1 MVNGFG
7 NFLNIKMPKIDI
19 NLGIDLKSSK
29 VNLIGKSDIGLKL
42 KPIDFGPSF
51 VTTSKQG
58 IIKPLKQSSN
68 LQATKI
74 KIAQDELSRV
84 RLEQNAEARVKNIMN
99 GKLAL
104 ENINSQEALD
114 ISGIGKPTAS
124 RVRAAIR
131 DEQRGLLGRN
141 QSRFSNREF
150 QVAFVTDGGIVSQR
164 TFRDREEANSFRD
177 QMQQSGNLEAG
188 SPATIREVRI

>member
-7 NFLNIKMPKIDI
+7 KFLNIKMPKIDI
-19 NLGIDLKSSK
+19 NLGIDLKSSSI
-29 VNLIGKSDIGLKL
+29 NLIGKSDIGLKL

-51 VTTSKQG
+51 VTTAKQG
-58 IIKPLKQSSN
+58 IIQPLKQSGKI
-68 LQATKI
+68 QQTKI

-84 RLEQNAEARVKNIMN
+84 RLEQNAEARVRNIMN

-104 ENINSQEALD
+104 ENISSQEALD
-114 ISGIGKPTAS
+114 ASGLARPTAS

-131 DEQRGLLGRN
+131 DEQKGLLSRN

-150 QVAFVTDGGIVSQR
+150 QVAFVTDQGVVSQR
-164 TFRDREEANSFRD
+164 TFRDKDEANSFRD
-177 QMQQSGNLEAG
+177 ALQQAGNLEAG